1 MSSGR
6 SPPYSHSK
14 KPYNTA
20 SCRHYG
26 PSGPCDIA
34 GELVVLTAPKDV
46 EIIRGRHIPVVAPRG
61 GHSMMKRIAE
71 ASPRLKARI
80 AGGLFLLLLLTATF
94 TEFVVRG
101 RLSFAADLA
110 AGAIE
115 ASCMIAVTLLFYD
128 IFRPVNRGLS
138 LLAASFNFVALT
150 FELLQ
155 FLPRGVNI
163 GLAFHGFYWIL
174 IGYLIFRSTFLPRI
188 LGATAIAGLCWL
200 TFLSPRLTKYLTPYN
215 LASAFLLEGLVML
228 WLLVMGVNVQRWKEQ
243 AGAAGERQ

>member
-1 MSSGR
+1 M
-6 SPPYSHSK
+6 
-14 KPYNTA
+14 
-20 SCRHYG
+20 
-26 PSGPCDIA
+26 I
-34 GELVVLTAPKDV
+34 
-46 EIIRGRHIPVVAPRG
+46 
-61 GHSMMKRIAE
+61 KRIAE

-110 AGAIE
+110 AGVIE
-115 ASCMIAVTLLFYD
+115 VSCMIAMTLLFYD
-128 IFRPVNRGLS
+128 IFRPVNRRLS

-174 IGYLIFRSTFLPRI
+174 IGYLIFRSTFLPRV
-188 LGATAIAGLCWL
+188 LSATAIAGLCWL
-200 TFLSPRLTKYLTPYN
+200 TFLSPRLTNYLTPYN
-215 LASAFLLEGLVML
+215 LASAFLLEGSVML
-228 WLLVMGVNVQRWKEQ
+228 WFLVMGVNVQRWKEQ
-243 AGAAGERQ
+243 ASVAEELQ